1 MRGME
6 AMPLILSSGDE
17 RKGEAAQSMADRA
30 NGRLII
36 FDCDGVLVDSEPIS
50 FAVLREM
57 LAEHGLSFSE
67 SWAYEN
73 FLGKS
78 MAAITAI
85 MARDHDIRLDDAA
98 LTTMRQQ
105 LYARFEA
112 ELEAV
117 PGVATLLADFPYA
130 HCVASSSQMERI
142 RLCLRRTRLIDYFE
156 PDIFS
161 ASMVTHGKP
170 APDLFLHAARAMGY
184 APQDCI
190 VIEDSPAGITAAKA
204 AGMTAFAFTGASHAE
219 VSNLRSVVERL
230 QPDVIFD
237 DMARLP
243 ELIAATDARAE

>member
-1 MRGME
+1 
-6 AMPLILSSGDE
+6 MPLILSSADE
-17 RKGEAAQSMADRA
+17 RKGEAAQGMADRA
-30 NGRLII
+30 DGRLVI

-67 SWAYEN
+67 RWAYEN

-78 MAAITAI
+78 MAAITAMMSSEYGI
-85 MARDHDIRLDDAA
+85 ELDDAA
-98 LTTMRQQ
+98 LNTMRQR
-105 LYARFEA
+105 LYTRFEA

-117 PGVATLLADFPYA
+117 PGVGALLADFPYA

-142 RLCLRRTRLIDYFE
+142 CLCLRRTGLIGHFE
-156 PDIFS
+156 PNIFS
-161 ASMVTHGKP
+161 ASMVEHGKP
-170 APDLFLHAARAMGY
+170 APDLFLHAANAMGY
-184 APQDCI
+184 APRDCI

-204 AGMTAFAFTGASHAE
+204 AGMTAFAFTGASHAD
-219 VSNLRSVVERL
+219 VSNLRPVVESL

-243 ELIAATDARAE
+243 ELIAAADARAE

>member
-1 MRGME
+1 
-6 AMPLILSSGDE
+6 MPLILSSADE
-17 RKGEAAQSMADRA
+17 RKGEAAQGMADRTD
-30 NGRLII
+30 GRLVI

-78 MAAITAI
+78 MAASEYGIE
-85 MARDHDIRLDDAA
+85 LDDAA
-98 LTTMRQQ
+98 LNTMRQR
-105 LYARFEA
+105 LYTRFEA

-117 PGVATLLADFPYA
+117 PGVGALLADFPYA

-142 RLCLRRTRLIDYFE
+142 CLCLRRTGLIGHFE
-156 PDIFS
+156 PNIFS
-161 ASMVTHGKP
+161 ASMVEHGKP
-170 APDLFLHAARAMGY
+170 APDLFLHAANAMGY
-184 APQDCI
+184 APRDCI

-204 AGMTAFAFTGASHAE
+204 AGMTAFAFTGASHAD
-219 VSNLRSVVERL
+219 VSNLRPVVESL

-243 ELIAATDARAE
+243 ELIAAADARAE